1 MLKEEL
7 YENLF
12 PVTNAALNG
21 KVVLFHFK
29 ATFDIKN
36 DDRPVEILKY
46 MEDAFASA
54 FVGEDV
60 EISCGALP
68 RDFLQGFLVFKGTT
82 IYNQQAM
89 EKVYHLLDNY
99 RVDFASTVFALR
111 GDSWELEYKQSMVK
125 QRFETK
131 ASFKETVLRNEQ
143 RVLERLM
150 SEDPFE
156 PRPLRNHGLGVDI
169 PAPVE
174 EPKYEREDDG
184 LSFDR

>member
-36 DDRPVEILKY
+36 DDRPAEILKY

-68 RDFLQGFLVFKGTT
+68 REFLQGFLVFKGTT

-131 ASFKETVLRNEQ
+131 ANFKETVLRNEQ

-156 PRPLRNHGLGVDI
+156 PRPLRNRGSGVDI

>member
-36 DDRPVEILKY
+36 DDRPAEILKY

-60 EISCGALP
+60 KISCGALP
-68 RDFLQGFLVFKGTT
+68 REFLQGFLVFKGTT

-131 ASFKETVLRNEQ
+131 ANFKETVLRNEQ

-156 PRPLRNHGLGVDI
+156 PRPSRNRGSDI